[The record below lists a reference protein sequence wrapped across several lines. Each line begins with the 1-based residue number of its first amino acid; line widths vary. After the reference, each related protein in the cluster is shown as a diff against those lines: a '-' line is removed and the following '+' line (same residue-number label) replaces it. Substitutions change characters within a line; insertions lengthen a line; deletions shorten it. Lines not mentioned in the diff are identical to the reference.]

1 MTFFTMN
8 RLLPRLAL
16 LLGLLSASARA
27 DLVVLQYHHIS
38 DTTPAAT
45 STSVALF
52 EAQLDLIAELGM
64 KVVSLTEGTRSAL
77 AATDRSNQVAITFD
91 DAYSSVYTTAAPKLH
106 ERGYAY
112 TIFVNTDAVGRP
124 GYMTW
129 EQLQELAARTEVSIG
144 NHSADHAHL
153 PRRPDE
159 PADAWRRRISH
170 SLDRAQEVL
179 GNRLGTDEPIFA
191 YPYGEFD
198 AALEAEVA
206 ARGWFG
212 YGQHSGPI
220 GPGSSPTRLPR
231 FPMAD
236 AFGQLPALRN
246 KLRSLAFPIDTSNLP
261 DGIIT
266 DNPPPL
272 SLTLPEHLDPG
283 RLTCFASGMGRI
295 SSRLMEDGSIL
306 VTAAQPFNSRRFRY
320 NCTYPAGHGRY
331 YWLSQPWLDLH
342 QPED

>member
-1 MTFFTMN
+1 MN
-8 RLLPRLAL
+8 RILPRLAL
-16 LLGLLSASARA
+16 LLGLLSASVRA
-27 DLVVLQYHHIS
+27 DLVVLQYHHVS

-236 AFGQLPALRN
+236 AFGQLPALRD
-246 KLRSLAFPIDTSNLP
+246 KLRSLAFPVDAGALP
-261 DGIIT
+261 DGIIA
-266 DNPPPL
+266 DNPPQL
-272 SLTLPEHLDPG
+272 ALTLPDNLDIR
-283 RLTCFASGMGRI
+283 RLTCYASGMGRI
-295 SSRLMEDGSIL
+295 SVRSGDDNQVL
-306 VTAAQPFNSRRFRY
+306 VTAPRPFHSRRFRY
-320 NCTYPAGHGRY
+320 NCTYPAGKGRY
-331 YWLSQPWLDLH
+331 YWLSQPWLDLR
-342 QPED
+342 QAED